1 MEFISE
7 CRFTG
12 NIRELENV
20 IQKLLIM
27 EKDDEVT
34 RDIAARYLIKAECK
48 SDNSLMFRA
57 GKDKKTEAEVSL
69 IRQALEKTGG
79 NRTKA
84 AEILGVSRR
93 TLLYRIKEYG
103 IN

>member
-1 MEFISE
+1 
-7 CRFTG
+7 
-12 NIRELENV
+12 
-20 IQKLLIM
+20 
-27 EKDDEVT
+27 
-34 RDIAARYLIKAECK
+34 
-48 SDNSLMFRA
+48 MFRA

-103 IN
+103 IV

>member
-1 MEFISE
+1 
-7 CRFTG
+7 
-12 NIRELENV
+12 
-20 IQKLLIM
+20 M
-27 EKDDEVT
+27 EKDAEVT
-34 RDIAARYLIKAECK
+34 KDIAARYLSKAECK
-48 SDNSLMFRA
+48 TDNSLMFRA